1 MPFVFEK
8 YLEYSKFIRFF
19 LFCFFFFFVFLFF
32 REIIKK
38 SRLFIEKPYNQ
49 IIYRLRD
56 DYGL

>member
-1 MPFVFEK
+1 MN
-8 YLEYSKFIRFF
+8 LLDFF
-19 LFCFFFFFVFLFF
+19 LFVFLFS

-56 DYGL
+56 DYGI